1 MGVRL
6 RAALTQLRSDH
17 RSEMIQLA
25 AYGFVGDRDPVLGQ
39 QILDVTK
46 AEGEPEIEPDRV
58 IDDLRRE
65 PISRVADFPHAP
77 WLARLPTS
85 NKLMPA

>member
-1 MGVRL
+1 MWMRL
-6 RAALTQLRSDH
+6 RAALAQLRGDDRPEVVHPASD
-17 RSEMIQLA
+17 
-25 AYGFVGDRDPVLGQ
+25 YFVGNCNSAVREP
-39 QILDVTK
+39 ILDVTK
-46 AEGEPEIEPDRV
+46 AECEPEIEPDRL

-65 PISRVADFPHAP
+65 PISRVADLPHAP